1 MNQPPD
7 AGGLLAKNTPHS
19 DDPHSEI
26 KLSELLAGALRAA
39 NDRAHEL
46 RVAREERISGRLVCR

>member
-7 AGGLLAKNTPHS
+7 AGGLLAKNIRHS

-26 KLSELLAGALRAA
+26 KLSELLAGARRAA

-46 RVAREERISGRLVCR
+46 GVAREERISGRLFRR